1 MFDADVLAAAS
12 AASPKCLHF
21 HVGRLNEANVL
32 IVRHHYSG
40 RAPSLVRMCGTW
52 HRDGGIF
59 GDCGECVA
67 ACVFSIPVARRKE
80 KVLELTRL
88 VRAPDCQVPLT
99 GLIART
105 VKQLARERQ
114 TDLIVS
120 FADTEQ
126 GHHGG
131 IYQAASWRYAGR
143 REARKDGVLVNSV
156 FVPDRSL
163 NSKYGTNAIAKL
175 RKIIPHADLKPHF
188 DEGKHLYWRALSK
201 SGAAKAKRLGLQ
213 SLPYPRPDERQSVV
227 HWSRSP
233 RGFGKGAPP
242 PRPPLVPPRFT
253 ICDRL
258 QLAPQARMRGGIS
271 ARLPL
276 PPTAWAPRL
285 GLIRC

>member
-1 MFDADVLAAAS
+1 MLDGCEPAA
-12 AASPKCLHF
+12 PECLHF
-21 HVGRLNEANVL
+21 HVGRTEEANKL
-32 IVRHHYSG
+32 IIAHHYSG
-40 RAPSLVRMCGTW
+40 RAPSLVMMCGTW

-59 GDCGECVA
+59 GDAGEIVA

-88 VRAPDCQVPLT
+88 VRVPDCRAPLT
-99 GLIART
+99 GLISRT
-105 VKQLARERQ
+105 VKQLARERLA
-114 TDLIVS
+114 DLIVS

-143 REARKDGVLVNSV
+143 RQARKDGVMVNGV

-175 RKIIPHADLKPHF
+175 RKIIPHATLKPHF

-201 SGAAKAKRLGLQ
+201 SGEAKAKRLGLQ
-213 SLPYPRPDERQSVV
+213 SLPYPRPNEPQSVV

-242 PRPPLVPPRFT
+242 PRPPLSSPRFAG
-253 ICDRL
+253 CDRL
-258 QLAPQARMRGGIS
+258 QLAPRARMRGG
-271 ARLPL
+271 AGGRLPL
-276 PPTAWAPRL
+276 PPTVWAPRL